1 MKLSKILA
9 DNKRMMMLPVALAEL
24 LVEEF
29 GPDAEVLFSNISS
42 TGQWSVY
49 LRTVEEHYHNLHGTF
64 DGERYYR

>member
-29 GPDAEVLFSNISS
+29 GENAEVLFSNISS

-49 LRTVEEHYHNLHGTF
+49 LRDVAGNYHNIYGTF
-64 DGERYYR
+64 DGEGYYR